1 MCQDII
7 PRKDG
12 VKMNEELFKVMQVLE
27 ALYDN
32 NYTHDLT
39 AREVD
44 DMLKRSISSVYKI
57 AEHHG
62 YSVSLDSQF
71 TALEELN

>member
-32 NYTHDLT
+32 NYKHDLT

-44 DMLKRSISSVYKI
+44 DMLNRSIGSINKI
-57 AEHHG
+57 
-62 YSVSLDSQF
+62 
-71 TALEELN
+71 LEELN

>member
-1 MCQDII
+1 
-7 PRKDG
+7 
-12 VKMNEELFKVMQVLE
+12 MNEELFEVMQTLL

-32 NYTHDLT
+32 NHKHDLT

-44 DMLKRSISSVYKI
+44 DMLNKSICSVYKI
-57 AEHHG
+57 ADHHG

-71 TALEELN
+71 TATEELN